1 MPRKT
6 AAEKSANSASFYRGR
21 ISEAYKGGEIDAPL
35 TEAMRWLYAA
45 LRRKA
50 AESPSEAPG
59 IYQHAT
65 EQIAIYADKLTIR
78 TSDKK

>member
-1 MPRKT
+1 MARKT
-6 AAEKSANSASFYRGR
+6 AADKSAASASFYRRR
-21 ISEAYKGGEIDAPL
+21 IEDAYRSGEIDAPL

-59 IYQHAT
+59 IYRHAT
-65 EQIAIYADKLTIR
+65 EQIAIFADKLTIR